1 MFREYTGRHQAETG
15 FIMSEIAII
24 AVTTK
29 SALLD
34 ISKQAAALAV
44 GLQNAAPAEKSGA
57 PNNSVQYLF
66 AISASLANVAEALSV
81 FEPSAGQEPPVD

>member
-1 MFREYTGRHQAETG
+1 MLRNYTDCQRAGTVY
-15 FIMSEIAII
+15 IMSDLAII

-44 GLQNAAPAEKSGA
+44 GLQNAAPADKSGA

-66 AISASLANVAEALSV
+66 AVSASLASIAEALSV
-81 FEPSAGQEPPVD
+81 FEPSAGHEPPV